1 MVDPVL
7 SGAFA
12 PDPPPVGRS
21 AQRDEIPR
29 PGALSRRHTFSGFSV
44 DLQNNDEACA
54 GNSGP
59 GAGRRPGRPGPALPC
74 GPRELPARGGG
85 AQGRRL
91 PRREPAGRDTNSL
104 VGVTLALERENKGA
118 TRLQEV

>member
-29 PGALSRRHTFSGFSV
+29 PGALSRRHTFLGFSV
-44 DLQNNDEACA
+44 RVTAAPVLE
-54 GNSGP
+54 GVP
-59 GAGRRPGRPGPALPC
+59 GGQGRRCRAGPVSFPQGAA
-74 GPRELPARGGG
+74 GPREG
-85 AQGRRL
+85 QL
-91 PRREPAGRDTNSL
+91 PRRELHAGRDTNSL
-104 VGVTLALERENKGA
+104 VGVTLALERENKGV

>member
-54 GNSGP
+54 GDSGP
-59 GAGRRPGRPGPALPC
+59 GGQGRRCRAGPVSFPRGAA
-74 GPRELPARGGG
+74 GPREG
-85 AQGRRL
+85 RL
-91 PRREPAGRDTNSL
+91 PRRELHAGRDTNSL
-104 VGVTLALERENKGA
+104 VGVTLALERENKGV